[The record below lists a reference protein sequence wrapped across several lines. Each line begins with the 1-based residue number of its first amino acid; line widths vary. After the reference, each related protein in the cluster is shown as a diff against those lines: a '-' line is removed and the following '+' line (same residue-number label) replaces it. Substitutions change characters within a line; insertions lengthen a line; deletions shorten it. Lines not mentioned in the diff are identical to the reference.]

1 MKTLNLIMM
10 KSLKMTINTFLFK
23 LSNNFE
29 STESFYDH
37 DGAVVVWL
45 EFYLPNGLLNM
56 RTWASVPPVLGPIA
70 FEVGS
75 IPDLLWMCDLGL

>member
-1 MKTLNLIMM
+1 MLG
-10 KSLKMTINTFLFK
+10 

-75 IPDLLWMCDLGL
+75 IPDLLWMCDLGLEVVLLPVCTCDLSAALL

>member
-1 MKTLNLIMM
+1 MLG
-10 KSLKMTINTFLFK
+10 

-56 RTWASVPPVLGPIA
+56 RTWASVPPVLCPIA
-70 FEVGS
+70 SVAVS
-75 IPDLLWMCDLGL
+75 LPDLLWMYDLGLQVVLPPVCTCDLTVVLL